1 MVLALVSP
9 NAFAGGAVVRA
20 APEAPASGGTITV
33 NSAGDTATPGT
44 TLTLREALL
53 IARGGTGAAKGLGR
67 ALTTGEKGQLIGCTI
82 DGSNFIIG
90 GCGAGFSD
98 TIYFNLS
105 LAATI
110 MPGTPLPLIDDS
122 APTVIDGVGVF
133 PIINASSVGPLHNGL
148 FVASDGNTVQNL
160 EVNAAPN
167 DDFHVDGKN
176 NLLHNV
182 WALSAGRYGAYLGAS
197 NNEVDASLVGVNNG
211 PTCFGNSSAGIYI
224 EAAATGNIVQN
235 RAISCNGTGVI
246 VGNLGGAGSNT
257 IGPNNV
263 IGTDSSAAIDVG
275 NGGNG
280 LFIDSD
286 SNVVFSNTIAFNH
299 GSGIDIARGMN
310 SLTGN
315 TVISNTGSGLLLHGV
330 AHSNYIGCS
339 APFCFPVGGNRFS
352 ANLRY
357 GIELTG
363 TAVAVNYAAGNLIG
377 TTASGF
383 AAQGNVLGGLLVDG
397 AHDNFVG
404 TANAGLNNISGN
416 FGNGVTL
423 DHGANNTTLSNNCI
437 GERCTSNG
445 FGPMPNGGRGVVIQG
460 GAHDNTLGLGGVG
473 LGNDIEWNGQEGVLI
488 GGASTGHNTVN
499 NNYVNWNHIAGILIG
514 ASAHD
519 NVIGSDTNN
528 RNTIDF
534 NLGDGV
540 ALNGG
545 AYSNTVGYNYVGTD
559 GSFSNNGN
567 AGNGVTLSTGAHDN
581 TVGQSNNPSYV
592 NEIYGNHLLGILID
606 GSGATLNTISRNR
619 IHQNLLDG
627 IHLSNGANNTLIGQT
642 DYADFNSV
650 YDNRSGL
657 VLTSGAHDNHIGF
670 NAFDMNVR
678 HGVILSGTGTT
689 GNVISLTMIFNNLLD
704 GINEGAAADN
714 NVWTHISTYNNS
726 GLGIDKNALDDANN
740 TISSPFPVITA
751 VSFSGSH
758 VTITGTASAFNPIFD
773 TVNVELYKVAPDPSG
788 FGEGKTFVVSTTA
801 FGSGQWSV
809 TVVAAS
815 AGCYT
820 AFQTQV
826 DTSLGVSRS
835 SEFGPNSCRV
845 FLPVVLR

>member
-460 GAHDNTLGLGGVG
+460 GAHDNT
-473 LGNDIEWNGQEGVLI
+473 
-488 GGASTGHNTVN
+488 
-499 NNYVNWNHIAGILIG
+499 
-514 ASAHD
+514 
-519 NVIGSDTNN
+519 
-528 RNTIDF
+528 
-534 NLGDGV
+534 
-540 ALNGG
+540 
-545 AYSNTVGYNYVGTD
+545 
-559 GSFSNNGN
+559 
-567 AGNGVTLSTGAHDN
+567 
-581 TVGQSNNPSYV
+581 VGQSNNPSYV